1 MRRFRWHDQVPPSHS
16 AQVTRPIRN
25 REAPVTSRTYNKAE
39 DSSGTDAKGEAMY
52 VRISTIEG
60 DPGKIEDAVLVI
72 NEKVIP
78 TLEGVKGFTAA
89 NFMVDRSTGKLV
101 GVAFWDDESA
111 LEGSVEAVNPIRSA
125 VADAMGGKVTSVEPY
140 ELVAQSW

>member
-1 MRRFRWHDQVPPSHS
+1 
-16 AQVTRPIRN
+16 
-25 REAPVTSRTYNKAE
+25 
-39 DSSGTDAKGEAMY
+39 MY
-52 VRISTIEG
+52 VRISAIEG
-60 DPGKIEDAVLVI
+60 DPGKIEDAVFVI

-78 TLEGVKGFTAA
+78 TLKGVKGFTAA

-125 VADAMGGKVTSVEPY
+125 VADAMGERSRASSPTS
-140 ELVAQSW
+140 W

>member
-1 MRRFRWHDQVPPSHS
+1 V
-16 AQVTRPIRN
+16 
-25 REAPVTSRTYNKAE
+25 
-39 DSSGTDAKGEAMY
+39 Y

-72 NEKVIP
+72 NEKVLP
-78 TLEGVKGFTAA
+78 TLTGMNGFTAA

-101 GVAFWDDESA
+101 GVAFWEDESA
-111 LEGSVEAVNPIRSA
+111 LEGSAEAVDPIRSA
-125 VADAMGGKVTSVEPY
+125 VADAMDGKVTSVESF